1 MTDPL
6 IKELFG
12 DPNNV
17 MLTRKEYRYMQVI
30 EEARVVTCAEFGEF
44 MCITSAFANKI
55 LNHLHD
61 KGLVAKRDCALPN
74 KPHQYLLTI
83 EGKTL
88 VNILK
93 KLKRVEV

>member
-1 MTDPL
+1 
-6 IKELFG
+6 
-12 DPNNV
+12 
-17 MLTRKEYRYMQVI
+17 
-30 EEARVVTCAEFGEF
+30 

-55 LNHLHD
+55 LNHLHA
-61 KGLVAKRDCALPN
+61 KGLVVKRDCALPN